1 MLPARSRAP
10 HRRDDGAA
18 MVEFAFVGVLLVV
31 LLFGIINMGVL
42 LSFKQNLTQAASE
55 SARAGIAVPLDTTN
69 DTTANTAVE
78 PYSDERYVVVDKAL
92 NDTIGD
98 HGKSCGQPREWS
110 DSPTS
115 ADGMTCL
122 RKIHDCDDPNIDD
135 YRLIAPDRAD
145 GDCLTVRIIY
155 DNRGSARLM
164 PAFPLIAAMEPDTMS
179 AQTTIRLV
187 PVS

>member
-1 MLPARSRAP
+1 MQPARLRAP

-55 SARAGIAVPLDTTN
+55 SARAGIAVALD
-69 DTTANTAVE
+69 DTDNAADGTAAE
-78 PYSDERYVVVDKAL
+78 PFSDERYEVVDKAL
-92 NDTIGD
+92 NDTVGD
-98 HGKSCGQPREWS
+98 HDKSCGQPVEWS
-110 DSPTS
+110 TTPTS

-135 YRLIAPDRAD
+135 YPLIAADRVN

-155 DNRGSARLM
+155 DNRGSARIM

-187 PVS
+187 PVP

>member
-1 MLPARSRAP
+1 MPTARHRSP

-55 SARAGIAVPLDTTN
+55 SARAGIAVPLDTTD
-69 DTTANTAVE
+69 DTASTTAVE
-78 PYSDERYVVVDKAL
+78 PFNDERYEVVDKAL
-92 NDTIGD
+92 NDTVGD
-98 HGKSCGQPREWS
+98 HDKSCGQPLES
-110 DSPTS
+110 SATPTS
-115 ADGMTCL
+115 PDGMTCM
-122 RKIHDCDDPNIDD
+122 RKIHDCSDPNIDD
-135 YRLIAPDRAD
+135 YDLITPDRAD
-145 GDCLTVRIIY
+145 GDCLTVRIVY

-164 PAFPLIAAMEPDTMS
+164 PAFPLIAAMEPDTLS

>member
-1 MLPARSRAP
+1 
-10 HRRDDGAA
+10 

-55 SARAGIAVPLDTTN
+55 SARAGIAVALDTTN
-69 DTTANTAVE
+69 DTPANTAVE
-78 PYSDERYVVVDKAL
+78 PFSDERYAVVDKAL
-92 NDTIGD
+92 NDTVAD
-98 HGKSCGQPREWS
+98 HDKSCGQPREWS
-110 DSPTS
+110 ATPTS
-115 ADGMTCL
+115 TDGMTCL
-122 RKIHDCDDPNIDD
+122 RKIHDCADPNIDD
-135 YRLIAPDRAD
+135 FELIVPDRAD
-145 GDCLTVRIIY
+145 GDCLTVRIVY

-179 AQTTIRLV
+179 SQTTIRLV

>member
-1 MLPARSRAP
+1 MPVRFRAQT
-10 HRRDDGAA
+10 RRDDGAA

-55 SARAGIAVPLDTTN
+55 SARAGIAVALDTSD
-69 DTTANTAVE
+69 DTAANTAVE
-78 PYSDERYVVVDKAL
+78 PFSDERYEVVDKAL
-92 NDTIGD
+92 DDTIGD
-98 HGKSCGQPREWS
+98 HGRSCGQPVEWS
-110 DSPTS
+110 ATPTS
-115 ADGMTCL
+115 PDGMTCL
-122 RKIHDCDDPNIDD
+122 RKIHDCADPNTDD
-135 YRLIAPDRAD
+135 YQLIVPDRTD
-145 GDCLTVRIIY
+145 GDCLTVRIVY

-164 PAFPLIAAMEPDTMS
+164 PAFPIIAAMEPDKMS